1 MSLEMAHLLTDISE
15 IIAKILQSTGMLQ
28 GNILQGNILQGNI
41 VQFALQGGAEQCG
54 NCPGA
59 ESSLVAAAWANI
71 GYMTHAALLHYV
83 NFTGFGAWAILLY
96 VVAAGGALIS
106 VALNSPPRNYVWF
119 FLGPAIYSFLIGTT
133 QEVKG
138 VDWAVAGESQNMKEV
153 WRDAETGLRNSPLLK
168 ISDYSGMT
176 INKNTGPSQDYK
188 VATPMLFLDELFSAT
203 TNMLVGWTG
212 VNSQLGEGGN
222 NSNLARNA
230 SSSGN
235 AGTGSG
241 SNNGTPWFLLS
252 TLKAPMVEN
261 ITNARI
267 RNSSLRDSFITFLS
281 SECGDAFKQAINSGS
296 YNAATMSRGSV
307 IPKTIMIGGDATNN
321 NFGENDTL
329 GAGGGYQVARKAL
342 RKAEMP
348 TPRALYQILSE
359 AKNNEQPGSL
369 GKFSTELKEG
379 TLLTQMGQNINCS
392 NYLRVLIKGI
402 LHETGHAYWQLIRT
416 APRGFTTE
424 EDVLFTLFYGWDI
437 REKTSAD
444 YANELQ
450 IKNFTK
456 YLIFTYILKNELEF
470 APSITATEQKFAPAD
485 QTQQYAQTYVANVG
499 SKSKSS
505 ELYNWALMLPH
516 VQGILLYVIIVAYP
530 LAAMAIVIP
539 GYWKAF
545 FTWVTF
551 FAWIKMWDV
560 GFAVVQVLERSVWAM
575 MGNHSNMAR
584 VANMLIQVGNQG
596 GEVEVSCGSGANGSD
611 VMGSNNSVMNQCAV
625 PDVEEGDPDDNGD
638 NGFFYLDKALLLGA
652 SVDLNV
658 ANGYYLYIM
667 AALYLAVPAVTGQLI
682 LGAKAG
688 LGGLATNALG
698 ENAKDISAAAKSGFQ
713 GDMANQIMATK
724 EQISQAALAKAFG
737 QGRAANG
744 NDPGRPPGV
753 AHSAFLGSIGA
764 TNDALREGRN
774 AARFGSMA
782 HGLDARGRAFGL
794 NAASWD
800 STGRVVSAVAGAG
813 AATTAALFPGAGGGV
828 NGNGNA
834 GGRAARFA
842 NAAGQAT
849 NAAIAWGSNDRHQ
862 PAFLNQA
869 QSLATG
875 ADLHW
880 DGAAAT
886 QRGHGHSANARNLGD
901 QAQFQADTAAWEAR
915 NSFAQNSSG
924 LAGVYGVNAGSL
936 SPGSKPT
943 DRMGM
948 AMEGML
954 GNDIGSQARYAGSGF
969 LGSVNDMQNAGIGGF
984 GSGQVLGAWGQESV
998 RDANGRETITN
1009 PGGTPTMTG
1018 MAGQIFSG
1026 GPAADGV
1033 NAVNN
1038 VIAPRM
1044 DRQMDALG
1052 QPQLPQGNNALG
1064 NNAPGPLHPGPPL
1077 PLIR

>member
-1 MSLEMAHLLTDISE
+1 MAQLLTDISE
-15 IIAKILQSTGMLQ
+15 IIAKILQSTDMLQ
-28 GNILQGNILQGNI
+28 GNILQGNL
-41 VQFALQGGAEQCG
+41 VQFALQEGAEKCG

-71 GYMTHAALLHYV
+71 AYMTHAALLHYV

-168 ISDYSGMT
+168 ISDYSGME
-176 INKNTGPSQDYK
+176 INKNTGPSQEYK
-188 VATPMLFLDELFSAT
+188 VAMPMLFLDELFSAT
-203 TNMLVGWTG
+203 TNMLVGWSG
-212 VNSQLGEGGN
+212 VNSRLGEGGN
-222 NSNLARNA
+222 NSNLAKNA
-230 SSSGN
+230 SSSGS

-267 RNSSLRDSFITFLS
+267 RNSSLRDAFITFLS
-281 SECGDAFKQAINSGS
+281 SECGDSFKQAINSGS

-307 IPKTIMIGGDATNN
+307 IPKTIMNGGDSENN

-329 GAGGGYQVARKAL
+329 GAGGDYKVARRAL
-342 RKAEMP
+342 FINEMP

-359 AKNNEQPGSL
+359 AKDNNEDGSL
-369 GKFSTELKEG
+369 GKYSGELNQG
-379 TLLTQMGQNINCS
+379 TLLTQQGQNINCS
-392 NYLRVLIKGI
+392 EYLRVLIKGI
-402 LHETGHAYWQLIRT
+402 LHETGHAYWQLVRT
-416 APRGFTTE
+416 APRGFTSE

-437 REKTSAD
+437 REKGQSE
-444 YANELQ
+444 YANDTQ
-450 IKNFTK
+450 IKTFTK
-456 YLIFTYILKNELEF
+456 NLIFTYILKNELEF

-530 LAAMAIVIP
+530 LAAMAMVIP

-584 VANMLIQVGNQG
+584 VANMLIQVGSEG
-596 GEVEVSCGSGANGSD
+596 GEVNVSCGTGGTSGSD
-611 VMGSNNSVMNQCAV
+611 VMGSNNSIMSRCAV
-625 PDVEEGDPDDNGD
+625 PDVREGDPDEKGD
-638 NGFFYLDKALLLGA
+638 KGFFYLDKALLLGA

-698 ENAKDISAAAKSGFQ
+698 ENAKDISGAAKSGFQ
-713 GDMANQIMATK
+713 GEMANQIMSSRDH
-724 EQISQAALAKAFG
+724 IGQAAHAKAL
-737 QGRAANG
+737 RS
-744 NDPGRPPGV
+744 PS
-753 AHSAFLGSIGA
+753 SAFLSSLD
-764 TNDALREGRN
+764 TSNNALFQGMN
-774 AARFGSMA
+774 AAKFGSQA
-782 HGLDARGRAFGL
+782 HGLEARGRTAGL
-794 NAASWD
+794 SGSSFD
-800 STGRVVSAVAGAG
+800 QQGKVISAVAAFGASGVG
-813 AATTAALFPGAGGGV
+813 ALNGGDGTGTGTPGTGTSGGKMGVLGRLANVGGHGV
-828 NGNGNA
+828 NA
-834 GGRAARFA
+834 GLAV
-842 NAAGQAT
+842 
-849 NAAIAWGSNDRHQ
+849 GSNSVNQR
-862 PAFLNQA
+862 AFQA
-869 QSLATG
+869 QAESMQKG

-880 DGAAAT
+880 KGAGAT
-886 QRGHGHSANARNLGD
+886 QEASGLGAYSKN
-901 QAQFQADTAAWEAR
+901 QAALGQFQADTAAWEAK
-915 NSFAQNSSG
+915 NNWAQNLSG
-924 LAGVYGVNAGSL
+924 AAGVYGVNAGSL
-936 SPGSKPT
+936 APGNKPT
-943 DRMGM
+943 DSMGM
-948 AMEGML
+948 AMSGRLGNDVDGFSIQEKAGYSGNSFLGQVRGMANQGIENFGAKQAEYQAATAGNML
-954 GNDIGSQARYAGSGF
+954 GNVTGGWTEQTEFAVGAAQALPPEPQKPNEAK
-969 LGSVNDMQNAGIGGF
+969 
-984 GSGQVLGAWGQESV
+984 
-998 RDANGRETITN
+998 
-1009 PGGTPTMTG
+1009 
-1018 MAGQIFSG
+1018 
-1026 GPAADGV
+1026 
-1033 NAVNN
+1033 NN
-1038 VIAPRM
+1038 ENKAMPKLI
-1044 DRQMDALG
+1044 
-1052 QPQLPQGNNALG
+1052 PQGF
-1064 NNAPGPLHPGPPL
+1064 
-1077 PLIR
+1077 

>member
-1 MSLEMAHLLTDISE
+1 MAHLLTDISE

-41 VQFALQGGAEQCG
+41 VQFALQGGQEQCG
-54 NCPGA
+54 NCLGA

-106 VALNSPPRNYVWF
+106 VALNSPPRNYIWF

-379 TLLTQMGQNINCS
+379 LLLTQMGQNINCS

-596 GEVEVSCGSGANGSD
+596 GEVAVSCGSGANGSD

-698 ENAKDISAAAKSGFQ
+698 ENAKDISGAAKSGFQ
-713 GDMANQIMATK
+713 GEMANQIMATRDH
-724 EQISQAALAKAFG
+724 IGQATHAKALG
-737 QGRAANG
+737 KNG
-744 NDPGRPPGV
+744 G
-753 AHSAFLGSIGA
+753 AHSAFLGSLA
-764 TNDALREGRN
+764 ASNSALDQGRN
-774 AARFGSMA
+774 AANFGGIA
-782 HGLDARGRAFGL
+782 HGLDARGRTATLSG
-794 NAASWD
+794 SSYD
-800 STGRVVSAVAGAG
+800 QQGKVISAIAGAG
-813 AATTAALFPGAGGGV
+813 AAGAGMFGGGGGGGGSGAASGASLPGKIANTFGQGINAALAV
-828 NGNGNA
+828 
-834 GGRAARFA
+834 
-842 NAAGQAT
+842 
-849 NAAIAWGSNDRHQ
+849 GSNNVNQR
-862 PAFLNQA
+862 AFGAQA
-869 QSLATG
+869 DSLQQG
-875 ADLHW
+875 ANLHW
-880 DGAAAT
+880 RSAGANQT
-886 QRGHGHSANARNLGD
+886 GQGLSAYSKNLG
-901 QAQFQADTAAWEAR
+901 AHGQFQADTAAWEAK
-915 NSFAQNSSG
+915 NNWAQSASG
-924 LAGVYGVNAGSL
+924 MAGVYGVNAGSL
-936 SPGSKPT
+936 APGNKPT
-943 DRMGM
+943 DSMGM
-948 AMEGML
+948 AMSGML
-954 GNDIGSQARYAGSGF
+954 GKDQFGNSIQSRAGYSGNSF
-969 LGSVNDMQNAGIGGF
+969 LDNVNDMQQDGIKRFGATQAEYHKADMGNMWGNITAGNADQRQNF
-984 GSGQVLGAWGQESV
+984 EQDLGV
-998 RDANGRETITN
+998 
-1009 PGGTPTMTG
+1009 PPPPTP
-1018 MAGQIFSG
+1018 AI
-1026 GPAADGV
+1026 PKKD
-1033 NAVNN
+1033 
-1038 VIAPRM
+1038 
-1044 DRQMDALG
+1044 
-1052 QPQLPQGNNALG
+1052 
-1064 NNAPGPLHPGPPL
+1064 
-1077 PLIR
+1077 